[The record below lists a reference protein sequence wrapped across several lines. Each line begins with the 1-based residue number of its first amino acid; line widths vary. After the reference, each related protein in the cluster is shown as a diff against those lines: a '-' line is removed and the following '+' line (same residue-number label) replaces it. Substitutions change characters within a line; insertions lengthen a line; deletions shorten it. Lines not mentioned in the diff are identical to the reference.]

1 MTIVAITSSPQ
12 KNANTDFVVK
22 TIGKSAE
29 ENGKEVVYFDI
40 NSMASRKGCQAC
52 DACKKNGG
60 KCVVKDDLTPL
71 VDAVK
76 DAEGVIIS
84 SPVYFGQPC
93 GQYRLFE
100 DRLYRFFGVAPENG
114 IAPGKKVA
122 VVTAAGSGGADELAD
137 RMCGVLVS
145 FFKFEPVG
153 KIAMVTGNDRKYA
166 ESSDEIVAQ
175 AKAIGKK
182 L

>member
-1 MTIVAITSSPQ
+1 MAIVAITSSPQ
-12 KNANTDFVVK
+12 KNANTEFVVK
-22 TIGKSAE
+22 TIAKSAE

-40 NSMASRKGCQAC
+40 NSMANRKGCQAC

-60 KCVVKDDLTPL
+60 KCITKDDLTPL
-71 VDAVK
+71 IDAVK
-76 DAEGVIIS
+76 DSEGVIIS
-84 SPVYFGQPC
+84 SPVYFGEAC

-100 DRLYRFFGVAPENG
+100 DRLYRFFGVAPEDS

-122 VVTAAGSGGADELAD
+122 VVTAAGGGGADELAD
-137 RMCGVLVS
+137 KMCGHLVS

-166 ESSDEIVAQ
+166 EKNEEVIAQ

-182 L
+182 F

>member
-12 KNANTDFVVK
+12 KNANTEFVVK

-40 NSMASRKGCQAC
+40 NSMANRRGCQAC

-60 KCVVKDDLTPL
+60 KCVTKDDLAPL

-84 SPVYFGQPC
+84 SPVYFGEAC

-100 DRLYRFFGVAPENG
+100 DRLYRFFGVPPENG

-137 RMCGVLVS
+137 RMSGVLVS
-145 FFKFEPVG
+145 FFKFEPIG

-166 ESSDEIVAQ
+166 EKNEAVIAQ
-175 AKAIGKK
+175 AKEIGKRF
-182 L
+182 